1 MSKRNRMT
9 GDHSTRNFLL
19 ILGGMM
25 AAILLCVG
33 SIILGSFW
41 LAARGP
47 AMVFQSDSGTSEQQ
61 VSWEPDSAELT
72 VAVSPVMAPVF
83 AQLVEQFNR
92 QELKTPDGKTMSVRS
107 IVLEPEKMVS
117 AALAPP
123 EFQAMSPD
131 SSLWLDRL
139 EGAWNGRAT
148 GQDAA
153 QAAGEGVS
161 SFASSSQGEAE
172 QAAADQS
179 AAQIPIGQRRI
190 AEQTRYAVSPIVIV
204 AWESAARELGW
215 PDKAIGW
222 QDIQR
227 QATENP
233 DFKWNHPSTNTASG
247 LLATL
252 AEFYAGAGLTRGLTE
267 EAATAQSTLDY
278 VRAVE
283 ATVRFYG
290 EGEQVIVQRLAD
302 EGRDFLDAFVGQEQ
316 VVIDW
321 NKNRRGDTLVAI
333 YPAEGTLW
341 TDHPLALLDLGTVPG
356 EQAVT
361 DNQRL
366 TYKALAAFLTSAEAQ
381 KQLLEA
387 GYRPADLSMS
397 LDTSGSP
404 FAETDTVDW
413 RQPQT
418 TLQMPSPAVVDV
430 VQNVWYFTKRPTN
443 VILVADTSGSMEGSK
458 MESAREALAAFV
470 SQIRGERDR
479 VGLVDFGSGI
489 KNYLPLATMDEAN
502 RGRLQDTIT
511 MLNATGGTALIDAT
525 YAAVAELLSEG
536 DTEAINA
543 VVVMTDGQEN
553 ESSRGLADIQNLLA
567 TADTPPI
574 IFTIGF
580 GEDADENVLRI
591 LAEVGGGQFR
601 RADETDI
608 AELYQ
613 IISTY
618 F

>member
-9 GDHSTRNFLL
+9 SDKSTRNFLI
-19 ILGGMM
+19 ILAVLM
-25 AAILLCVG
+25 AAVFLCVG
-33 SIILGSFW
+33 TIILGSFW
-41 LAARGP
+41 LTVQGP
-47 AMVFQSDSGTSEQQ
+47 DLFESESATSEDVQAM
-61 VSWEPDSAELT
+61 WATDSAELT
-72 VAVSPVMAPVF
+72 VAVSPVMAPIL
-83 AQLVEQFNR
+83 AQLTEQFNA
-92 QELKTPDGKTMSVRS
+92 QQLTTPDGKTMSVRTL
-107 IVLEPEKMVS
+107 VLEPEKMVS
-117 AALAPP
+117 AALGRP

-139 EGAWNGRAT
+139 EGAWTGVAG
-148 GQDAA
+148 GQDEA
-153 QAAGEGVS
+153 QAAG
-161 SFASSSQGEAE
+161 SFDSSSQGEAA
-172 QAAADQS
+172 QAETG
-179 AAQIPIGQRRI
+179 AQIPIGQRRV

-215 PDKAIGW
+215 PDQAIGW

-227 QATENP
+227 EATANP
-233 DFKWNHPSTNTASG
+233 DFKWNHASTNTASG

-290 EGEQVIVQRLAD
+290 EGEQVIVQRLAE

-321 NKNRRGDTLVAI
+321 NRNRRGDPLVAI

-341 TDHPLALLDLGTVPG
+341 TDHPLALLDLGTSEG
-356 EQAVT
+356 EQAVKE
-361 DNQRL
+361 NQRL
-366 TYKALAAFLTSAEAQ
+366 TYAALADFLTGETAQ
-381 KQLLEA
+381 QHLLAA
-387 GYRPADLSMS
+387 GYRPADLGLS
-397 LDTSGSP
+397 LDTAGSP
-404 FAETDTVDW
+404 FADTEAVDW

-443 VILVADTSGSMEGSK
+443 VILVADTSGSMEGGK
-458 MESAREALAAFV
+458 IDSAREALAAFV

-479 VGLVDFGSGI
+479 VGLVEFGSGL
-489 KNYLPLATMDEAN
+489 KGYLPLAVMDDDN
-502 RGRLQDTIT
+502 RGRLLDSIT
-511 MLNATGGTALIDAT
+511 VLEASGGTALIDAT
-525 YAAVAELLSEG
+525 YAAAAEMLAEG
-536 DTEAINA
+536 DAGAINA
-543 VVVMTDGQEN
+543 IVVMTDGQEN
-553 ESSRGLADIQNLLA
+553 ESERGLADIQELLA
-567 TADTPPI
+567 EAENPPL

-580 GEDADENVLRI
+580 GDDADETVLGV
-591 LAEVGGGQFR
+591 LAEIGGGQFR

>member
-9 GDHSTRNFLL
+9 GDNSTRNFLL

-25 AAILLCVG
+25 AAIVFCVG

-41 LAARGP
+41 LASRGP
-47 AMVFQSDSGTSEQQ
+47 DVLFSGESGASQQ
-61 VSWEPDSAELT
+61 PATWAADSAELT

-83 AQLVEQFNR
+83 AQLAEQFNA
-92 QELKTPDGKTMSVRS
+92 QKLTTPDGQTMTVRS
-107 IVLEPEKMVS
+107 IVLEPERMVS
-117 AALAPP
+117 AALAAP

-148 GQDAA
+148 GQDEAQAAGRFDSTSQGEAA
-153 QAAGEGVS
+153 QAASG
-161 SFASSSQGEAE
+161 
-172 QAAADQS
+172 
-179 AAQIPIGQRRI
+179 AQIPIGQRRV

-204 AWESAARELGW
+204 AWESAARDLGW
-215 PDKAIGW
+215 PDQPIGW
-222 QDIQR
+222 QDIQ
-227 QATENP
+227 QKATADP

-290 EGEQVIVQRLAD
+290 EGEQVIVQRLAE
-302 EGRDFLDAFVGQEQ
+302 EGHDFLDAFVGQEQ

-321 NKNRRGDTLVAI
+321 NQNRRGDPLVAI

-341 TDHPLALLDLGTVPG
+341 TDHPLALLELGATAG
-356 EQAVT
+356 ETAVT
-361 DNQRL
+361 ENQRQ
-366 TYKALAAFLTSAEAQ
+366 TYNALAAFLTSERAQ
-381 KQLLEA
+381 QHLLSA
-387 GYRPADLSMS
+387 GYRPADLSLR
-397 LDTSGSP
+397 LDTEGSP
-404 FAETDTVDW
+404 FAGTDAVDW

-443 VILVADTSGSMEGSK
+443 VILVADTSGSMEGGK
-458 MESAREALAAFV
+458 MDSAREALLAFV
-470 SQIRGERDR
+470 EQIRGERDR
-479 VGLVDFGSGI
+479 VGLVEFGSGI
-489 KNYLPLATMDEAN
+489 KSYLPLTPMDDDN
-502 RGRLQDTIT
+502 RVKLLETIT
-511 MLNATGGTALIDAT
+511 WLEASGGTALIDAT
-525 YAAVAELLSEG
+525 YAAAAEMLAEG
-536 DTEAINA
+536 DAGAINA
-543 VVVMTDGQEN
+543 IVVMTDGQEN
-553 ESSRGLADIQNLLA
+553 ESERGLAELQNLLA
-567 TADTPPI
+567 AAETPPI
-574 IFTIGF
+574 IFTVGF
-580 GEDADENVLRI
+580 GGDADEDVLGI
-591 LAEVGGGQFR
+591 LAEIGGGQFR

>member
-9 GDHSTRNFLL
+9 SDKSTRNFLIIL
-19 ILGGMM
+19 AAMMTAVFLCVGTIILGGFWMTTQGPQ
-25 AAILLCVG
+25 LFQGESLVG
-33 SIILGSFW
+33 
-41 LAARGP
+41 
-47 AMVFQSDSGTSEQQ
+47 EQAQ
-61 VSWEPDSAELT
+61 PRWASDSAELT
-72 VAVSPVMAPVF
+72 VAVSPVMAPVL
-83 AQLVEQFNR
+83 AQLAEQFNA
-92 QELKTPDGKTMSVRS
+92 QQLTTPDGQTMSVRTL
-107 IVLEPEKMVS
+107 VLEPEKMVS
-117 AALAPP
+117 AALGAP

-139 EGAWNGRAT
+139 EGAWNGRTNEEAEAQAA
-148 GQDAA
+148 GSFASASQGDAA
-153 QAAGEGVS
+153 QAQDE
-161 SFASSSQGEAE
+161 
-172 QAAADQS
+172 
-179 AAQIPIGQRRI
+179 AQIPIGQRRV

-215 PDKAIGW
+215 PDRAVGW
-222 QDIQR
+222 QDIQ
-227 QATENP
+227 QKATANP

-290 EGEQVIVQRLAD
+290 EGEQVIVQRLAE

-321 NKNRRGDTLVAI
+321 NQNRRGDPLVAI

-341 TDHPLALLDLGTVPG
+341 TDHPLALLDLGTAEG

-361 DNQRL
+361 ENQRL
-366 TYKALAAFLTSAEAQ
+366 TYEALAAFLTSEAAQ
-381 KQLLEA
+381 QHLLVA
-387 GYRPADLSMS
+387 GYRPADLGLR
-397 LDTSGSP
+397 LDTEGSP
-404 FAETDTVDW
+404 FANTNTVDW

-443 VILVADTSGSMEGSK
+443 VILVADTSGSMEGAK
-458 MESAREALAAFV
+458 IDRAREALAAFV
-470 SQIRGERDR
+470 GQIRGERDR
-479 VGLVDFGSGI
+479 VGLVEFGSGL
-489 KNYLPLATMDEAN
+489 KGYLPLAVMDDDN
-502 RGRLQDTIT
+502 RGRLLDSISV
-511 MLNATGGTALIDAT
+511 LEASGGTALIDAT
-525 YAAVAELLSEG
+525 YAAVAEMLAEG
-536 DTEAINA
+536 DAGAINA
-543 VVVMTDGQEN
+543 IVVMTDGQEN
-553 ESSRGLADIQNLLA
+553 ESERGLADIHDLLA
-567 TADTPPI
+567 TADNPPI

-580 GEDADENVLRI
+580 GSDADENVLGV
-591 LAEVGGGQFR
+591 LAEIGGGQFR
-601 RADETDI
+601 RAGETDI

>member
-1 MSKRNRMT
+1 MSKRNRMSS
-9 GDHSTRNFLL
+9 DVSTRNFLL
-19 ILGGMM
+19 ILAGLI
-25 AAILLCVG
+25 AAIFLCVG
-33 SIILGSFW
+33 TIILGSFW
-41 LAARGP
+41 FTMQTAN
-47 AMVFQSDSGTSEQQ
+47 VFQSDTGEGKPAQ
-61 VSWEPDSAELT
+61 VRWAPDSAELT

-83 AQLVEQFNR
+83 AQLVDQFNR
-92 QELKTPDGKTMSVRS
+92 QGLTTPDGKTMSVRS
-107 IVLEPEKMVS
+107 ITLEPEKMVS
-117 AALAPP
+117 TALGSP

-139 EGAWNGRAT
+139 EQAWSGHAT

-153 QAAGEGVS
+153 QAAGE
-161 SFASSSQGEAE
+161 F
-172 QAAADQS
+172 AAASQS
-179 AAQIPIGQRRI
+179 GAAQQGAQIPIGQRRV
-190 AEQTRYAVSPIVIV
+190 AEQTRYAVSPIVIA

-222 QDIQR
+222 RDIQR

-233 DFKWNHPSTNTASG
+233 NFKWNHPSTNTASG

-278 VRAVE
+278 VREVE

-290 EGEQVIVQRLAD
+290 EGEQVIVQRLAE

-321 NKNRRGDTLVAI
+321 NKNQRGEPLVAI

-341 TDHPLALLDLGTVPG
+341 TDHPLALLDLGSAAG

-366 TYKALAAFLTSAEAQ
+366 TYQALAAFLTGEEAQ
-381 KQLLEA
+381 QQLLAA
-387 GYRPADLSMS
+387 GYRPADLAMR
-397 LDTSGSP
+397 LDGADSP
-404 FAETDTVDW
+404 FAGTTMVDW

-418 TLQMPSPAVVDV
+418 TLQMPAPAVVDV

-443 VILVADTSGSMEGSK
+443 VILVADTSGSMEGGK
-458 MESAREALAAFV
+458 IDRAREALVAFV
-470 SQIRGERDR
+470 DQIRGERDR
-479 VGLVDFGSGI
+479 VGLIEFASGI
-489 KNYLPLATMDEAN
+489 KNYVPLEPMDAAN
-502 RGRLQDTIT
+502 RNSLTNSIT
-511 MLNATGGTALIDAT
+511 SMEAGGGTALLDAT
-525 YAAVAELLSEG
+525 YTAAEDLLAAS
-536 DTEAINA
+536 DTQAINA
-543 VVVMTDGQEN
+543 IVVMTDGQEN
-553 ESSRGLADIQNLLA
+553 ESQRGLAEIYQLLSS
-567 TADTPPI
+567 ADTPPI
-574 IFTIGF
+574 IFTVGF
-580 GEDADENVLRI
+580 GDDADENVLRV